1 MKLAIFDMDGTLLDS
16 QALIVGAM
24 QAAFAIGH
32 RPAPPRAAI
41 LGIVGLSLPVAI
53 ARLAPDLGE
62 REVEALTAA
71 YRAAFI
77 RLRAEMG
84 GEAAVPLY
92 PGATEAL
99 TALDAAGWL
108 LGVATGKAKRGVD
121 HVFAAHPIGHHFV
134 TVQTAD
140 FHPSKPHPAMV
151 ETALAEAGV
160 DARDA
165 VMIGDT
171 TFDIE
176 MGRAAGVRCIGVS
189 WGYHPVEALHD
200 AGAHHVIAHFDQL
213 APLLA
218 EVHA

>member
-24 QAAFAIGH
+24 QAAFSAEGLAVPD
-32 RPAPPRAAI
+32 RPRI
-41 LGIVGLSLPVAI
+41 LSIVGLSLPVAMS
-53 ARLAPDLGE
+53 RLAPQHDA
-62 REVEALTAA
+62 EALSAA
-71 YRAAFI
+71 YRSAFVQM
-77 RLRAEMG
+77 RAEMG

-92 PGATEAL
+92 PGAVEAL
-99 TALDAAGWL
+99 TALDTAGWL
-108 LGVATGKAKRGVD
+108 MGVATGKAKRGVD
-121 HVFAAHPIGHHFV
+121 HVFAAHPIGHHFM

-140 FHPSKPHPAMV
+140 LHPSKPHPSMV

-160 DARDA
+160 EARDA

-189 WGYHPVEALHD
+189 WGYHAVTALHD
-200 AGAHHVIAHFDQL
+200 AGAHHVISHFDEL